1 MNKVIAPPK
10 VFAPI
15 GHYSHGIEIPP
26 NARMVFVA
34 GQIGTTPDGTVGE
47 DVRVQTR
54 LALANIV
61 AVLEEAGMGLED
73 VVKLNAYLIDAEDVD
88 AYAEERAKFQG
99 PCKPA
104 STLAIVAALAR
115 PEFRVEIEA
124 VAAKVS

>member
-1 MNKVIAPPK
+1 MNKVIAPTT
-10 VFAPI
+10 VFGPI

-26 NARMVFVA
+26 NARFIFVA
-34 GQIGTTPDGTVGE
+34 GQIGTTPDGTIPEG
-47 DVRVQTR
+47 VREQTR
-54 LALANIV
+54 LALTNIV
-61 AVLEEAGMGLED
+61 AVLEEAGMGLQD
-73 VVKLNAYLIDAEDVD
+73 VVKLNAYLIHAEDVD

-124 VAAKVS
+124 VAAKI